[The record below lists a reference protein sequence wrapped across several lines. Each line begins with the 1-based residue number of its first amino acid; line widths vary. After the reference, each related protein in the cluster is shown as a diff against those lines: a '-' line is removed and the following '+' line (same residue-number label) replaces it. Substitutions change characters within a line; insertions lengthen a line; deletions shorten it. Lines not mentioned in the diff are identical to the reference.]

1 MTAKISDIWILLK
14 LSPQA
19 ETVMDTL
26 TAGMSVSDH
35 RKIDNAEG
43 TFMALH
49 VECIGECNLGHIF
62 SLAHYYEQHGDLMRD
77 PEMLFIQ
84 AEDGGYYPAEIW
96 QDAVNS
102 HSVGV
107 LIEDGKAVSIDET
120 EQADLTVFAEVWL
133 KNIRVQQGL
142 GGRCE
147 VFNIQPMR

>member
-1 MTAKISDIWILLK
+1 
-14 LSPQA
+14 
-19 ETVMDTL
+19 
-26 TAGMSVSDH
+26 MSVSDH
-35 RKIDNAEG
+35 KKIDNTEG

-96 QDAVNS
+96 QDPVNS
-102 HSVGV
+102 HGVGV
-107 LIEDGKAVSIDET
+107 LIEDRKAVSIDET
-120 EQADLTVFAEVWL
+120 EQADMTMFAEVWL

-142 GGRCE
+142 GE
-147 VFNIQPMR
+147 TL

>member
-1 MTAKISDIWILLK
+1 MTANIEDIRILLK
-14 LSPQA
+14 VSPQA
-19 ETVMDTL
+19 TAVMDTL

-35 RKIDNAEG
+35 KKLNHAEG

-49 VECIGECNLGHIF
+49 VECIGKCNLGHVF

-77 PEMLFIQ
+77 PEMIFIE

-96 QDAVNS
+96 QDPVNS

-107 LIEDGKAVSIDET
+107 LIADGMAVSIDET

-133 KNIRVQQGL
+133 KNIRVQQRI
-142 GGRCE
+142 GGTL
-147 VFNIQPMR
+147 

>member
-1 MTAKISDIWILLK
+1 MTANIEDIRILLK

-19 ETVMDTL
+19 TAVMDTL

-35 RKIDNAEG
+35 TKIDNAEG

-49 VECIGECNLGHIF
+49 VECIGKCNLGRVY
-62 SLAHYYEQHGDLMRD
+62 SLAHYYEQHGDLMQD

-84 AEDGGYYPAEIW
+84 AADGGYYPAEIW

-107 LIEDGKAVSIDET
+107 LIEDGNAVSIDET

-133 KNIRVQQGL
+133 KNIRQQQQL
-142 GGRCE
+142 GKAL
-147 VFNIQPMR
+147 

>member
-1 MTAKISDIWILLK
+1 MTANIEDIRILLK

-19 ETVMDTL
+19 TAIMDTL

-35 RKIDNAEG
+35 KKLNNAEG

-49 VECIGECNLGHIF
+49 VECIDKCNLGPIF

-96 QDAVNS
+96 QDPVNS

-107 LIEDGKAVSIDET
+107 LIEDGMAVSIDET

-133 KNIRVQQGL
+133 KNIRMQQRIG
-142 GGRCE
+142 E
-147 VFNIQPMR
+147 AI

>member
-1 MTAKISDIWILLK
+1 MTAKISDIRILLK

-19 ETVMDTL
+19 TAVMDAL
-26 TAGMSVSDH
+26 TEGMTVTDH
-35 RKIDNAEG
+35 KKIDNAEG

-49 VECIGECNLGHIF
+49 VECIGECNLGLLF

-84 AEDGGYYPAEIW
+84 AEDGGYNPAEIW

-102 HSVGV
+102 HGVGV
-107 LIEDGKAVSIDET
+107 LIEDGLAVSIDET

-133 KNIRVQQGL
+133 KNIGTS
-142 GGRCE
+142 
-147 VFNIQPMR
+147 FY

>member
-1 MTAKISDIWILLK
+1 MTANIEDIRILLK

-19 ETVMDTL
+19 TAVMDTL
-26 TAGMSVSDH
+26 TEGMSVSDH
-35 RKIDNAEG
+35 KKIDNAEG

-49 VECIGECNLGHIF
+49 VECIGECNLGPIF
-62 SLAHYYEQHGDLMRD
+62 SLSYYYTQHDNPMRGT
-77 PEMLFIQ
+77 EMLFIQ

-102 HSVGV
+102 HDVGV
-107 LIEDGKAVSIDET
+107 LIEDGMAVSIDET

-142 GGRCE
+142 G
-147 VFNIQPMR
+147 VAL

>member
-1 MTAKISDIWILLK
+1 MTTNIEDIRILLK

-19 ETVMDTL
+19 MAVMDTL
-26 TAGMSVSDH
+26 TAGMTVGSYK
-35 RKIDNAEG
+35 KIDNTEG

-84 AEDGGYYPAEIW
+84 AEDGGYYPVEIW

-120 EQADLTVFAEVWL
+120 EQADMTMFAEVWL
-133 KNIRVQQGL
+133 KNIWEQQGL
-142 GGRCE
+142 GE
-147 VFNIQPMR
+147 AL

>member
-1 MTAKISDIWILLK
+1 MA
-14 LSPQA
+14 
-19 ETVMDTL
+19 VMDTL
-26 TAGMSVSDH
+26 TAGMTVGSYK
-35 RKIDNAEG
+35 KIDNTEG

-49 VECIGECNLGHIF
+49 VECIGECNLGHVF

-84 AEDGGYYPAEIW
+84 AEDGGYYPVEIW

-120 EQADLTVFAEVWL
+120 EQADMTMFAEVWL
-133 KNIRVQQGL
+133 KNIWEQQGL
-142 GGRCE
+142 GE
-147 VFNIQPMR
+147 AL

>member
-1 MTAKISDIWILLK
+1 MTANIEDIRILLK

-19 ETVMDTL
+19 TAVMDTL
-26 TAGMSVSDH
+26 TEGMTVSDH
-35 RKIDNAEG
+35 KKIDNAEG

-49 VECIGECNLGHIF
+49 VECIGECNLGPIF
-62 SLAHYYEQHGDLMRD
+62 SFAHYYEQHGDLMRD

-84 AEDGGYYPAEIW
+84 AEDGGYYPVEIW

-120 EQADLTVFAEVWL
+120 EQADMTMFAEVWL
-133 KNIRVQQGL
+133 KNIWEQQGL
-142 GGRCE
+142 GE
-147 VFNIQPMR
+147 AL

>member
-1 MTAKISDIWILLK
+1 MTMKIEDIRVLLK

-19 ETVMDTL
+19 TAVMDTL

-35 RKIDNAEG
+35 KKIDNAEG

-49 VECIGECNLGHIF
+49 VECIGKCNLGPIF

-96 QDAVNS
+96 QDPVNS
-102 HSVGV
+102 HGVGV
-107 LIEDGKAVSIDET
+107 LIEDGNAVSIDET
-120 EQADLTVFAEVWL
+120 EQADLTVFSEVWL
-133 KNIRVQQGL
+133 KNIRQQQGL
-142 GGRCE
+142 GEAR
-147 VFNIQPMR
+147 

>member
-1 MTAKISDIWILLK
+1 MTANIEDIRILLK
-14 LSPQA
+14 LSAQA
-19 ETVMDTL
+19 TAVMDTL

-35 RKIDNAEG
+35 KKIDNAEG
-43 TFMALH
+43 TFMALN
-49 VECIGECNLGHIF
+49 VECIGECNLGPIF

-84 AEDGGYYPAEIW
+84 AEDGGYYPVEIW

-120 EQADLTVFAEVWL
+120 EQADMTMFAEVWL
-133 KNIRVQQGL
+133 KNIRVQQRIGEAL
-142 GGRCE
+142 
-147 VFNIQPMR
+147 

>member
-1 MTAKISDIWILLK
+1 MTANVEDIRILLK
-14 LSPQA
+14 LSPHA

-26 TAGMSVSDH
+26 TEGMSVSDH

-62 SLAHYYEQHGDLMRD
+62 SLAHYYKQHGDLMRD

-84 AEDGGYYPAEIW
+84 AEDGGYYPVEIW

-120 EQADLTVFAEVWL
+120 EQADMSMFAEVWL
-133 KNIRVQQGL
+133 KNIWEQQGL
-142 GGRCE
+142 GE
-147 VFNIQPMR
+147 AL

>member
-1 MTAKISDIWILLK
+1 
-14 LSPQA
+14 
-19 ETVMDTL
+19 MDTL

-35 RKIDNAEG
+35 KKIDNAEG

-49 VECIGECNLGHIF
+49 VECIGRCNLGPIF
-62 SLAHYYEQHGDLMRD
+62 SLAHYYEQHGDLMRA

-107 LIEDGKAVSIDET
+107 LIEDGLAVRIDET

-133 KNIRVQQGL
+133 KNIGTS
-142 GGRCE
+142 
-147 VFNIQPMR
+147 FY

>member
-1 MTAKISDIWILLK
+1 MTANIEDIRILLK

-19 ETVMDTL
+19 TAVMDTL
-26 TAGMSVSDH
+26 TASMSVRDH
-35 RKIDNAEG
+35 KKIDNAEG

-102 HSVGV
+102 HGVGV

-120 EQADLTVFAEVWL
+120 EQADMTMFAEVWL

-142 GGRCE
+142 G
-147 VFNIQPMR
+147 VAL